1 MSERALVR
9 FSPARHRLRVVEAMV
24 ALTTA
29 GLLLRI
35 LPFRTIMK
43 LVGIGRAR
51 AGEDVA
57 LHRPSDPVATAVGV
71 ALNRAAVRLPW
82 HSTCLVRA
90 LAGRLMLMR
99 RGVPSIVVFGV
110 TKRMEHIHAHAWLVA
125 GNGTVSGGREGA
137 GFQPIAAFQE
147 LNSEDT

>member
-1 MSERALVR
+1 
-9 FSPARHRLRVVEAMV
+9 MV

-29 GLLLRI
+29 GLLLRM

-43 LVGIGRAR
+43 SVGIGRAR
-51 AGEDVA
+51 VGADVA
-57 LHRPSDPVATAVGV
+57 LRRTSDPVAAAVGV
-71 ALNRAAVRLPW
+71 AVNRAAVRLPW
-82 HSTCLVRA
+82 RPTCLVQA

-125 GNGTVSGGREGA
+125 GNGTVCGGRERA
-137 GFQPIAAFQE
+137 GFQPIAAFEE
-147 LNSEDT
+147 LNSQDL

>member
-1 MSERALVR
+1 MA
-9 FSPARHRLRVVEAMV
+9 

-29 GLLLRI
+29 GLLLRL

-51 AGEDVA
+51 ASEDVA
-57 LHRPSDPVATAVGV
+57 LHRTSDPVAAAVGV
-71 ALNRAAVRLPW
+71 AVHRAFARLPW
-82 HSTCLVRA
+82 HPTCLVRA

-110 TKRMEHIHAHAWLVA
+110 TKKMDHIHAHAWLVA
-125 GNGTVSGGREGA
+125 GDGTVCGGREGT

-147 LNSEDT
+147 LSSQDS

>member
-1 MSERALVR
+1 
-9 FSPARHRLRVVEAMV
+9 MV

-29 GLLLRI
+29 GLFVRM

-51 AGEDVA
+51 ASEDVA
-57 LHRPSDPVATAVGV
+57 LHRTSDPVAAAVGV
-71 ALNRAAVRLPW
+71 AVNRAFARLPW

-110 TKRMEHIHAHAWLVA
+110 TKRMDHIHAHAWLVA
-125 GNGTVSGGREGA
+125 GNGPVCGGREGA

-147 LNSEDT
+147 LNSPDS

>member
-1 MSERALVR
+1 MLTR
-9 FSPARHRLRVVEAMV
+9 FSPACHRLRVLEAMA

-35 LPFRTIMK
+35 LPFRSIMV

-51 AGEDVA
+51 AGEDVV
-57 LHRPSDPVATAVGV
+57 LHRTSDPVAAAVGV
-71 ALNRAAVRLPW
+71 AVNRAAARLPW

-99 RGVPSIVVFGV
+99 RGVPSLVVFGV

-125 GNGTVSGGREGA
+125 GDGTVCGGREGA

-147 LNSEDT
+147 PNSQDS